1 MFANDRND
9 QATDKLVL
17 PLQYHQITFGGY
29 QGNLDCSSTL
39 VGKYPGEIPQGV
51 EIPSWA
57 YLDLTSSDMF
67 DVDKAKQLSET
78 PTIPQDVPG
87 STSHS
92 NPTHSNP
99 ADPGSSV
106 SATTA
111 PGSGNSPSS
120 TPGATGPTI
129 PTATPSTSSTVDP
142 PFSTSHAA
150 NPATDTQ
157 AEATGSSSSG
167 NTESADSATSGSSRL
182 GGHSSYP
189 PDFPSGTSVSHA
201 TSSGVA
207 GTSGSRIGP
216 IIGAV
221 FGVLVVIVL
230 AIGFGFCLLRRRRRH
245 RRQVELMRAAS
256 EPLDWWRRPGAI
268 PTSLPIGGAEPSECS
283 TVRGDDAESELETL
297 HCDSM
302 SIEKK
307 SVTYGNYPDI

>member
-1 MFANDRND
+1 
-9 QATDKLVL
+9 
-17 PLQYHQITFGGY
+17 
-29 QGNLDCSSTL
+29 
-39 VGKYPGEIPQGV
+39 
-51 EIPSWA
+51 
-57 YLDLTSSDMF
+57 MF

-182 GGHSSYP
+182 GEDLTTSAITNPQDSVPSPTDLRGGHSSYP

-230 AIGFGFCLLRRRRRH
+230 AVGFGFCLLRRRRRH

-256 EPLDWWRRPGAI
+256 EPLDWWRRPGGI